1 MCRKRKIVSKVFCVA
16 HHLLILLRLDTH
28 SLVYCRKPTSFDLSA
43 FTLALENL
51 GIFDKLLVDI
61 KKGEIIM
68 ANIYDLIVIGG
79 GPGGYLAAERA
90 AHAGLKTL
98 LFEKNSLG
106 GVCLNEGCI
115 PSKAL
120 LNSAKTY
127 LHAKHSDAYGVSC
140 ENVTI
145 DQAKVIARKRKVV
158 KTLVSGVGAKM
169 KANKVTVVKE
179 EATIDGKSTEGFT
192 VKSASGSYIGKNLII
207 ATGSSAAVPP
217 IPGVKE
223 NLGDF
228 VCTNR
233 EVLELTEIP
242 EKFTVIGGGVI
253 GLEMAAYYAAVGAK
267 VTVVEMLDHIAG
279 PTDREISTRL
289 QKELEALG
297 IKFLLGHACEQ
308 IEKGA
313 VYVKS
318 PEGQS
323 LSIPADKVLL
333 SIGRRANYM
342 NLGLDTIGVETDR
355 PGIRTDPMCR
365 TNVEGVYAI
374 GDVNGHHML
383 AHTAYREAEVAV
395 NTILGKKDYMRYNAN
410 PSVIYTM
417 PEVASVG
424 KTEEECKEKGID
436 FEVRK
441 LSMMFSGRFVAEN
454 EGADGLCKI
463 IVDKKK
469 RTVLGV
475 HLIGTYAGEMIWGAA
490 EMLEAQLRVSD
501 ARQIIFPHPT
511 VSEII
516 REVLWEFPET

>member
-1 MCRKRKIVSKVFCVA
+1 ME
-16 HHLLILLRLDTH
+16 L
-28 SLVYCRKPTSFDLSA
+28 
-43 FTLALENL
+43 
-51 GIFDKLLVDI
+51 
-61 KKGEIIM
+61 
-68 ANIYDLIVIGG
+68 YDLIVIGG

-98 LFEKNSLG
+98 LFEKKSLG

-127 LHAKHSDAYGVSC
+127 LHAKHASMYGVNT
-140 ENVTI
+140 ENVTV
-145 DQAKVIARKRKVV
+145 DQAKVIARKCKVV

-169 KANKVTVVKE
+169 RQHKVVVVKE
-179 EATIDGKSTEGFT
+179 EATIDGKCADGFK
-192 VKSASGSYIGKNLII
+192 VKSASGIYTGKKLII

-223 NLGDF
+223 NFGNF

-233 EVLELTEIP
+233 EVLELTQIP

-253 GLEMAAYYAAVGAK
+253 GLEMAAYYAAVGSK

-279 PTDREISTRL
+279 PTDREISTWL
-289 QKELEALG
+289 QKELKAMG
-297 IKFLLGHACEQ
+297 ITFLLGHACEKV
-308 IEKGA
+308 EPGK
-313 VYVKS
+313 VYVKA
-318 PEGQS
+318 PDGAKKVIE
-323 LSIPADKVLL
+323 ANKVLL

-342 NLGLDTIGVETDR
+342 NIGLETIGVKTDR
-355 PGIRTDPMCR
+355 TGIVTDAMCR
-365 TNVEGVYAI
+365 TNVPDVYAI

-395 NTILGKKDYMRYNAN
+395 NTILGKKDYMRYHAN

-424 KTEEECKEKGID
+424 LTEQECKEKGR
-436 FEVRK
+436 EVEIKK
-441 LSMMFSGRFVAEN
+441 LSMMYSGRFVAEN

-463 IVDKKK
+463 IVDKKT
-469 RTVLGV
+469 RLILGI
-475 HLIGTYAGEMIWGAA
+475 HLIGAYAGEMIWGGAQ
-490 EMLEAQLRVSD
+490 MLETQLRVND

-511 VSEII
+511 VSEIV
-516 REVLWEFPET
+516 REVLWEFSDK

>member
-1 MCRKRKIVSKVFCVA
+1 MV
-16 HHLLILLRLDTH
+16 
-28 SLVYCRKPTSFDLSA
+28 
-43 FTLALENL
+43 
-51 GIFDKLLVDI
+51 
-61 KKGEIIM
+61 
-68 ANIYDLIVIGG
+68 YDLIVIGG

-127 LHAKHSDAYGVSC
+127 LHAKHADMYGVTTA
-140 ENVTI
+140 NVSVN
-145 DQAKVIARKRKVV
+145 QAKVIERKRKVI

-169 KANKVTVVKE
+169 KQHGVTVIKE
-179 EATIDGKSTEGFT
+179 EAVIDGETAEGYK
-192 VKSASGSYIGKNLII
+192 VKSASGEYVGKKLII

-223 NLGDF
+223 NLGGF

-233 EVLELTEIP
+233 EVLELQEIP
-242 EKFTVIGGGVI
+242 GKFTVIGGGVI
-253 GLEMAAYYAAVGAK
+253 GLEMAAYYAAVGSK

-289 QKELEALG
+289 QKELEAMG
-297 IKFLLGHACEQ
+297 ITFLLGHACEKVEPGKVFVKAPDGEQ
-308 IEKGA
+308 KVIE
-313 VYVKS
+313 
-318 PEGQS
+318 
-323 LSIPADKVLL
+323 ADKVLL

-342 NLGLDTIGVETDR
+342 NIGLESIGVATER
-355 PGIRTDPMCR
+355 PGIVTDKLCR
-365 TNVEGVYAI
+365 TNVPDVYAI

-395 NTILGKKDYMRYNAN
+395 NTILGKKDYMRYSAN

-417 PEVASVG
+417 PEVAAVG
-424 KTEEECKEKGID
+424 RTEEDCKAEGIEY
-436 FEVRK
+436 EVKK
-441 LSMMFSGRFVAEN
+441 LSMMYSGRFVAEN

-463 IVDKKK
+463 LVDKKT
-469 RTVLGV
+469 RLILGV
-475 HLIGTYAGEMIWGAA
+475 HLIGAYAGEMIWGGAQ
-490 EMLEAQLRVSD
+490 MLETQLRVTD

-516 REVLWEFPET
+516 REVLWEFRD

>member
-1 MCRKRKIVSKVFCVA
+1 ME
-16 HHLLILLRLDTH
+16 L
-28 SLVYCRKPTSFDLSA
+28 
-43 FTLALENL
+43 
-51 GIFDKLLVDI
+51 
-61 KKGEIIM
+61 
-68 ANIYDLIVIGG
+68 YDLIVIGG

-127 LHAKHSDAYGVSC
+127 LHAKHASMYGVNT
-140 ENVTI
+140 ENVTV
-145 DQAKVIARKRKVV
+145 DQAKVVARKRKVV

-169 KANKVTVVKE
+169 RQHKVVVVKE
-179 EATIDGKSTEGFT
+179 EATIDGKCADGFKI
-192 VKSASGSYIGKNLII
+192 KSASGTYTGKKLII

-233 EVLELTEIP
+233 EVLELTQIP
-242 EKFTVIGGGVI
+242 EQFTVIGGGVI
-253 GLEMAAYYAAVGAK
+253 GLEMAAYYAAVGSK

-289 QKELEALG
+289 QKELEAMG
-297 IKFLLGHACEQ
+297 ITFLLGHACEKV
-308 IEKGA
+308 EPGK
-313 VYVKS
+313 VYVKA
-318 PEGQS
+318 PDGTQKVIE
-323 LSIPADKVLL
+323 ANKVLL

-342 NLGLDTIGVETDR
+342 NIGLETIGVKTDR
-355 PGIRTDPMCR
+355 PGIVTDAMCR
-365 TNVEGVYAI
+365 TNVPDVYAI

-395 NTILGKKDYMRYNAN
+395 NTILGKKDYMRYHAN

-424 KTEEECKEKGID
+424 LTEQECKEKGR
-436 FEVRK
+436 EVEIKK
-441 LSMMFSGRFVAEN
+441 LSMMYSGRFVAEN

-463 IVDKKK
+463 IVDKKT
-469 RTVLGV
+469 RLILGV
-475 HLIGTYAGEMIWGAA
+475 HLIGAYAGEMIWGGAQ
-490 EMLEAQLRVSD
+490 MLETQFRVND

-516 REVLWEFPET
+516 REVLWEFPDK